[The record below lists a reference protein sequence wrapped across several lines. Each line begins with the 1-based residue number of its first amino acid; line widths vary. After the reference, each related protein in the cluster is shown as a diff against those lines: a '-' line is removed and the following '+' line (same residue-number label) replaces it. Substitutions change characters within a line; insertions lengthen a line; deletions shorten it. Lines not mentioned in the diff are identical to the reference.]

1 MFSTKEFIA
10 ASRAFVCVRLET
22 FESKEHQDMVRELL
36 NGRFVNTAFCILAP
50 DGKKRLSRAGRS
62 PAMGFGIRQ
71 SEDPDPEEVKKVNA
85 RVIEAMNGVAKKYPA
100 QGNAADAVMVDFHS
114 FEQALN
120 VSSGDQRLLVFAV
133 TAEEQNGELKKNM
146 QKVANRPDVMGRYHF
161 DFSASTDT
169 KWSEVME
176 GSKSK
181 AGIFIIQSDEFGQK
195 GKVLAE
201 LPLSSSPE
209 AIRREL
215 DQANK
220 KYAAF
225 ETRKHYGKHV
235 EKGRRTGV
243 KYEDAMP
250 WGEDRDADG
259 KIDKR
264 RGRR

>member
-1 MFSTKEFIA
+1 
-10 ASRAFVCVRLET
+10 
-22 FESKEHQDMVRELL
+22 MVRELL
-36 NGRFVNTAFCILAP
+36 NGKFVNTAFCVLAP

-62 PAMGFGIRQ
+62 PAMGFGIRERHDAG
-71 SEDPDPEEVKKVNA
+71 SDEEEKVNA
-85 RVIEAMNGVAKKYPA
+85 SVIAAMNDIAKQYPA
-100 QGNAADAVMVDFHS
+100 KGKSEDAVMEDFHS

-120 VSSGDQRLLVFAV
+120 VSSGDQRLLVFTVADEKQ
-133 TAEEQNGELKKNM
+133 TESLKKRM
-146 QKVANRPDVMGRYHF
+146 KKVANYQDVLGRYHF
-161 DFSASTDT
+161 DFATPTDV
-169 KWSEVME
+169 KWSEAIE
-176 GSKSK
+176 GNKE
-181 AGIFIIQSDEFGQK
+181 GTGFFIIQPDEFGQK

-209 AIRREL
+209 TIRGEL

-220 KYAAF
+220 KYAAS